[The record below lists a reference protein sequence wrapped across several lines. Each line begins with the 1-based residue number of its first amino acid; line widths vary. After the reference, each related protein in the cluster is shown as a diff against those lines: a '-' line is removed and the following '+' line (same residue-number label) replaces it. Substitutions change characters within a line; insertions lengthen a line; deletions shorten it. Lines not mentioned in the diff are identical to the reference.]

1 VTDLPRRRLHPFSPF
16 LRSARQLAALIA
28 IISWQG
34 FAQLGLER
42 FLGVVVVVL
51 IGAVA
56 YSLISWRYTG
66 YEVTGRELRV
76 HEGLLWRR
84 TRAIPLERL
93 QSAEV
98 VRPWYAQLSGLAE
111 LRLEVVGG
119 KAEAPL
125 AYLTLA
131 DAQQLR
137 TQLLALAAGT
147 HAETAPKPEPEPV
160 LYAVRDEDLILSQA
174 LAPEVAFVPVAMA
187 IVVIQFATGGSFGF
201 VSIASTV
208 TALIGVIL
216 RPARRLTRDWRCTLT
231 LAGDRL
237 HVRRGLTET
246 TSQVV
251 PRHRVQAVNV
261 TWPLLW
267 RPKRWVRTTLDIAAQ
282 GARGADP
289 DDHTATTLL
298 PVASVEQARS
308 IVPLCVPGV
317 DILSLPLTGVPER
330 AVWVAPIART
340 VLAAGA
346 TEHAFA
352 TVDGVLS
359 RRLRIVPYARI
370 QSVRVRQGWLQ
381 QRLRLATVY
390 VDIAG
395 SPAAAAAER
404 DASEA
409 FALARE
415 LTNRARAARAA
426 LSAPSSEA

>member
-34 FAQLGLER
+34 FAQLGLAR

-147 HAETAPKPEPEPV
+147 HAETAPKPEPEQV

-251 PRHRVQAVNV
+251 PRLRVQAVNV

-267 RPKRWVRTTLDIAAQ
+267 RPKRWVRATLDIAAQ

-330 AVWVAPIART
+330 AAWVAPIART

-415 LTNRARAARAA
+415 LTNRAQAARAA

>member
-1 VTDLPRRRLHPFSPF
+1 VTDLPRRRLHPLSPF
-16 LRSARQLAALIA
+16 LHSARQLVALVA

-34 FAQLGLER
+34 FARLGLER
-42 FLGVVVVVL
+42 FLGVVVVIL
-51 IGAVA
+51 IGAIS
-56 YSLISWRYTG
+56 YSLTSWRYTG
-66 YEVTGRELRV
+66 YEVTGRELRI
-76 HEGLLWRR
+76 HEGVFSRR

-98 VRPWYAQLSGLAE
+98 VRPLLAQLSGLAE

-119 KAEAPL
+119 GKAEAPL
-125 AYLTLA
+125 AYLTVA

-137 TQLLALAAGT
+137 TRLLALAAGT
-147 HAETAPKPEPEPV
+147 HVETAPEPEPEPV
-160 LYAVRDEDLILSQA
+160 LYAVRDEDLVLSQA
-174 LAPEVAFVPVAMA
+174 LAPEVAFVPVAAA
-187 IVVIQFATGGSFGF
+187 IVVIQFATEGSFGF
-201 VSIASTV
+201 VAIASTV

-216 RPARRLTRDWRCTLT
+216 RPARRLTRNWRCTLT
-231 LAGDRL
+231 MAGDRL

-251 PRHRVQAVNV
+251 PLHRIQAVNV

-282 GARGADP
+282 GTRGADP

-317 DILSLPLTGVPER
+317 DILALPLTGVPER
-330 AVWVAPIART
+330 AAWVAPIART

-352 TVDGVLS
+352 TVDGVFS

-415 LTNRARAARAA
+415 LTIRARAARAA
-426 LSAPSSEA
+426 LSAPS